1 MAAVTP
7 SLSLRSLCSSLCS
20 PLSHHSPFSRSHA
33 SVGRSPARLLLRPL
47 HVPSLPKSQSASPQV
62 NYAVTT
68 RHFFKLASSRSRP
81 YSQATSRLS
90 LISRHLEE
98 HQQSSY
104 PPINTPYTTER
115 TSLPSDDVPWNPPSP
130 PAPLPKSPSPVQK
143 RQVSTSSS
151 ANMSSQPP
159 HASLLIPGPIEI
171 TDEVS
176 QAMGHYAQSH
186 VGQPF
191 VNTFGETLTQ
201 LRQLFQT
208 TNPNSQPFVL
218 AGSGTLGWDLVAA
231 NLVEP
236 GEDVLVLHT
245 GYFAD
250 SFADCLSTYGAKP
263 TQLKAPIGDRP
274 QLPEIE
280 AALKEKKYKAL
291 TVTHVDTSTG
301 VLSQI
306 QALSDLLR
314 RVSPD
319 TLLVVDGV
327 CSVGGEEIHFDNM
340 SIDVC
345 LTASQKAIGCPPGLS
360 ITMVSEKAMNV
371 FKSRKSPPGS
381 YYASFKNWLPIMQ
394 NYEAKKPSYFATP
407 PTQLVQALNTS
418 LKQILSRPVADRFA
432 QHKKVSDYV
441 KAKVK
446 EMGLKELAL
455 DPANA
460 AHTMTAIYLPEGLTP
475 PEILPKLMSRGVI
488 FAGGLHREIA
498 ARYIRFGHMGVS
510 VTDESRGE
518 VDKALDALKEGLAEV
533 QQAKG
538 KN

>member
-1 MAAVTP
+1 
-7 SLSLRSLCSSLCS
+7 
-20 PLSHHSPFSRSHA
+20 
-33 SVGRSPARLLLRPL
+33 
-47 HVPSLPKSQSASPQV
+47 
-62 NYAVTT
+62 
-68 RHFFKLASSRSRP
+68 
-81 YSQATSRLS
+81 
-90 LISRHLEE
+90 
-98 HQQSSY
+98 
-104 PPINTPYTTER
+104 
-115 TSLPSDDVPWNPPSP
+115 
-130 PAPLPKSPSPVQK
+130 
-143 RQVSTSSS
+143 
-151 ANMSSQPP
+151 MSSQPP

-191 VNTFGETLTQ
+191 VNAFGETLTQ